1 MNKEDFYV
9 GQKIKLPQESYD
21 YSWKCYGDRLADY
34 ATVCSLESLDECG
47 IVHYEIEVLGN
58 FVSTIHSGI
67 HYTEIQ
73 KYEHHN

>member
-21 YSWKCYGDRLADY
+21 FSWECYGDRLAEY
-34 ATVCSLESLDECG
+34 AVVSSLSSLNEHG
-47 IVHYEIEVLGN
+47 IVHYKIKVLGE
-58 FVSTIHSGI
+58 FGGTIHSGL

-73 KYEHHN
+73 KYE